1 MDGVEDGINFIFM
14 GFILQQLDIDFQVD
28 VLTLQIEELVNDRL
42 YFLLLL
48 LDVEFEVLDLPLVQ
62 DDSLL
67 VVLDFL
73 NDHPFLHS
81 QHHQFLLYFCYLGG
95 NLDEGKFLLF
105 NEISG
110 VLGFVL
116 VAIDGGIVLFD
127 GRWNYLLLLF

>member
-81 QHHQFLLYFCYLGG
+81 
-95 NLDEGKFLLF
+95 
-105 NEISG
+105 
-110 VLGFVL
+110 
-116 VAIDGGIVLFD
+116 
-127 GRWNYLLLLF
+127 

>member
-42 YFLLLL
+42 YLLLLL
-48 LDVEFEVLDLPLVQ
+48 LDVEFEVLALPLVQ

-81 QHHQFLLYFCYLGG
+81 
-95 NLDEGKFLLF
+95 
-105 NEISG
+105 
-110 VLGFVL
+110 
-116 VAIDGGIVLFD
+116 
-127 GRWNYLLLLF
+127 